1 MNGVI
6 ESIVN
11 GIFFIV
17 LVILAAIYLNV
28 IVELLKE
35 DRELLLSRRV
45 KVFFVLSSIF
55 SLISIVV
62 ILSIFMI

>member
-62 ILSIFMI
+62 IVSIFMV